1 MIRKVFGVRAQGIA
15 AMAVW
20 LAMLGGL
27 QVPASAAEPVLPP
40 GLQTEPQ
47 EPALPP
53 GLEVSGSEPTLPAG
67 LEPPA
72 PGPPPLP
79 EGLGEPPAGA
89 AEPRPE
95 APTAPLRIAG
105 FWEVRVGARLRDSE
119 HERRTS
125 IGETRLQLDLEKAA
139 AGVTFRLVA
148 DLLYDGLADT
158 HAVDLNTGQGT
169 LDLREANALFSP
181 AAWMDIKAGRQILT
195 WGTGDLL
202 FINDLFPKDFVAFFT
217 GRDEAYLKAPSD
229 ALKVSGFNP
238 WFNADL
244 VYTPRFDADRFI
256 SGERLS
262 YFDPAQ
268 GRIVGRDADL
278 QVQRPGD
285 GTAYDEWAIR
295 LYRNLGAYEVALY
308 GYDGFWKS
316 PAGADAV
323 TGRAT
328 FPRLAVYGASLRGPL
343 GPGIAHLELGRYDS
357 RDDPGGGDPLVR
369 NSEARLLLGYEQ
381 EAARNLTLGL
391 QYYLERLEDYDA
403 YRASLPPGAPPR
415 EELRRVVT
423 VRATWLTLSQNLVW
437 SLFAFY
443 SPTDRD
449 SYVRPKVSYRIDD
462 QWSAELGGNLF
473 HGKEQHTFFGQFEDN
488 SNAYAALRYG
498 F

>member
-53 GLEVSGSEPTLPAG
+53 GLEVPGSEPTLPAG
-67 LEPPA
+67 PEPPA

-119 HERRTS
+119 HERRKS

-229 ALKVSGFNP
+229 AFKVSGFSP
-238 WFNADL
+238 WLGADL

-256 SGERLS
+256 TGARIS
-262 YFDPAQ
+262 YYDPAP
-268 GRIVGRDADL
+268 GRIVGSDADL
-278 QVQRPGD
+278 QVLRPQGGAAD
-285 GTAYDEWAIR
+285 DEWALR

-316 PAGADAV
+316 PAGADPV

-343 GPGIAHLELGRYDS
+343 GPGIAHMELGRYQS
-357 RDDPGGGDPLVR
+357 RDDPRGDDPFIRNGESRVLV
-369 NSEARLLLGYEQ
+369 GYEQ

-403 YRASLPPGAPPR
+403 YRATLPADAPPR
-415 EELRRVVT
+415 DELRRVVT
-423 VRATWLTLSQNLVW
+423 VRATWLTMNQNLVW

-443 SPTDRD
+443 SPTDED
-449 SYVRPKVSYRIDD
+449 AYVRPKVSYRIDD

-473 HGKEQHTFFGQFEDN
+473 HGKEQHTFFGQLEDN

>member
-1 MIRKVFGVRAQGIA
+1 V
-15 AMAVW
+15 
-20 LAMLGGL
+20 
-27 QVPASAAEPVLPP
+27 
-40 GLQTEPQ
+40 
-47 EPALPP
+47 
-53 GLEVSGSEPTLPAG
+53 
-67 LEPPA
+67 
-72 PGPPPLP
+72 
-79 EGLGEPPAGA
+79 
-89 AEPRPE
+89 
-95 APTAPLRIAG
+95 
-105 FWEVRVGARLRDSE
+105 
-119 HERRTS
+119 
-125 IGETRLQLDLEKAA
+125 
-139 AGVTFRLVA
+139 
-148 DLLYDGLADT
+148 
-158 HAVDLNTGQGT
+158 
-169 LDLREANALFSP
+169 LFSP

-268 GRIVGRDADL
+268 GRIVGRDAGL
-278 QVQRPGD
+278 QVQRPPGGSAD
-285 GTAYDEWAIR
+285 DEWALR

-316 PAGADAV
+316 PAGVDPV
-323 TGRAT
+323 TGQAT

-343 GPGIAHLELGRYDS
+343 GPGIAHAELGRYLS
-357 RDDPGGGDPLVR
+357 RDDPAGNDPLVR
-369 NSEARLLLGYEQ
+369 NGEARLLVGYEQ

-403 YRASLPPGAPPR
+403 YRATLSAGAPPR
-415 EELRRVVT
+415 DELRRVVT
-423 VRATWLTLSQNLVW
+423 VRATWLTLNQNLVW

-498 F
+498 Y